1 MAIENEL
8 SFSDLLSI
16 VKRRWMLM
24 LGILILAILASIAT
38 ALLMPSIYKSEG
50 VISVEAQQIP
60 KELVQTITAEKYNDE
75 LIDTI
80 KQRVMSKDSLGKIIH
95 KYNLFPSDGDPIK
108 SVAKMTKSISV
119 IPIIKNKSAD
129 AWSNE
134 KVTVAFTVG
143 FEYTDQVLT
152 QKVANE
158 LISLFLD
165 ENAKTRTKRAAETTE
180 FFTGEL
186 TRLKTDLEAVENKVA
201 AYKQAHANTLPEHME
216 MHMTML
222 QGLDS
227 DIKEVD
233 RDYKSTQEELRYLD
247 VELTTAMQS
256 KDVVA
261 TTASELDKARTELE
275 RSLVL
280 YKETHPTVRALKRK
294 IELLEKAAQTP
305 APTKPIVTDA
315 ATDLAQAKIKT
326 QIEAAKA
333 RLESLSDQKK
343 SMLAKISQLQSQ
355 VEQTP
360 QVERGLFTLLRD
372 YENAKTKYDEMK
384 SKQVN
389 AKISENLEI
398 ENKAERFSLLV
409 APEFPEARFK
419 PQRKKI
425 VLMGVAIGMAMALA
439 LAALLEMLDKR
450 IRNVEVLASIINM
463 RPLAI
468 VPYIAT
474 QAELKRNKYLTRNI
488 ILIGLISLLVL
499 AIGAQLLLSR

>member
-8 SFSDLLSI
+8 SLGDFLPIL
-16 VKRRWMLM
+16 KRRWLYM
-24 LGILILAILASIAT
+24 LGVFVLAVLISIAT
-38 ALLMPSIYKSEG
+38 AFLMPSVYKSEG

-80 KQRVMSKDSLGKIIH
+80 KQRVMSKDSIGQIIN
-95 KYNLFPSDGDPIK
+95 KYNLFPSDADPKK
-108 SVAKMTKSISV
+108 SVAKMIKSISV
-119 IPIIKNKSAD
+119 VPMIKNKTAD
-129 AWSNE
+129 AWTNE

-143 FEYTDQVLT
+143 FEYTDQALT

-158 LISLFLD
+158 LITLFLD

-222 QGLDS
+222 QGLDN

-247 VELTTAMQS
+247 VELTTSMQS
-256 KDVVA
+256 KGVEVTAA
-261 TTASELDKARTELE
+261 TELDKAKAELE

-280 YKETHPTVRALKRK
+280 YKETHPTIRALKRK
-294 IELLEKAAQTP
+294 IELLEKAAQAP
-305 APTKPIVTDA
+305 ATSKPVVTDA

-343 SMLAKISQLQSQ
+343 SMLAKIAKLQSQ

-372 YENAKTKYDEMK
+372 YENAKAKYDEMK

-409 APEFPEARFK
+409 VPEFPEARFK

-425 VLMGVAIGMAMALA
+425 VMMGMAAGLGLGA
-439 LAALLEMLDKR
+439 GLSCI
-450 IRNVEVLASIINM
+450 IRNV
-463 RPLAI
+463 
-468 VPYIAT
+468 
-474 QAELKRNKYLTRNI
+474 
-488 ILIGLISLLVL
+488 G
-499 AIGAQLLLSR
+499 

>member
-24 LGILILAILASIAT
+24 LGIFILAILVSIAT
-38 ALLMPSIYKSEG
+38 AFLMPSVYKSEG

-80 KQRVMSKDSLGKIIH
+80 KQRVMSKDSLGEIIH
-95 KYNLFPSDGDPIK
+95 KYNLFPNDGDPKK
-108 SVAKMTKSISV
+108 SVGKMIKSISV
-119 IPIIKNKSAD
+119 VPMVKNKTAD
-129 AWSNE
+129 AWTNE

-143 FEYTDQVLT
+143 FEYTDQALT

-158 LISLFLD
+158 LVTLFLD

-256 KDVVA
+256 KNVEA
-261 TTASELDKARTELE
+261 TTASELDKTRAELE
-275 RSLVL
+275 RSLVI

-294 IELLEKAAQTP
+294 LEQLEKAAQAP

-333 RLESLSDQKK
+333 RLESLSDQKR
-343 SMLAKISQLQSQ
+343 SLLAKISKLQSQ

-372 YENAKTKYDEMK
+372 YENAKAKYDEMK

-409 APEFPEARFK
+409 VPEFPEARFK

-425 VLMGVAIGMAMALA
+425 VLMGIAIGLAMALA
-439 LAALLEMLDKR
+439 LAGLLEMLDKR
-450 IRNVEVLASIINM
+450 VRNVEALSSIINM

-474 QAELKRNKYLTRNI
+474 QAELKRNKHLIRNI
-488 ILIGLISLLVL
+488 ILLGLISLLVL

>member
-1 MAIENEL
+1 
-8 SFSDLLSI
+8 
-16 VKRRWMLM
+16 
-24 LGILILAILASIAT
+24 
-38 ALLMPSIYKSEG
+38 
-50 VISVEAQQIP
+50 
-60 KELVQTITAEKYNDE
+60 
-75 LIDTI
+75 
-80 KQRVMSKDSLGKIIH
+80 
-95 KYNLFPSDGDPIK
+95 
-108 SVAKMTKSISV
+108 
-119 IPIIKNKSAD
+119 
-129 AWSNE
+129 
-134 KVTVAFTVG
+134 
-143 FEYTDQVLT
+143 LT

-158 LISLFLD
+158 LVALFLD

-186 TRLKTDLEAVENKVA
+186 ARLKTDLEAVENKVA

-222 QGLDS
+222 QGLDN

-247 VELTTAMQS
+247 VELTTSTQTKGVEA
-256 KDVVA
+256 V
-261 TTASELDKARTELE
+261 TASELDKAKAELE
-275 RSLVL
+275 RSLVS
-280 YKETHPTVRALKRK
+280 YKETHPTIRALKRK

-305 APTKPIVTDA
+305 VTSKPVITDA

-343 SMLAKISQLQSQ
+343 SMLAKIAQLQSQ

-372 YENAKTKYDEMK
+372 YENAKVKYDEMK

-398 ENKAERFSLLV
+398 DNKAERFSLLV

-425 VLMGVAIGMAMALA
+425 VMMGLAAGLVLALG
-439 LAALLEMLDKR
+439 LAALVEMLDKR
-450 IRNVEVLASIINM
+450 IRSVDALTSIINM
-463 RPLAI
+463 RPLTI
-468 VPYIAT
+468 VPYIST
-474 QAELKRNKYLTRNI
+474 QAEVKRNKGLIKNMILSTLIATLVLLVGAYFLLTR
-488 ILIGLISLLVL
+488 
-499 AIGAQLLLSR
+499 